1 MSDQLEAIEKLYA
14 KKKTYK
20 IPKEPKE
27 GKEQV
32 TLELTPLS
40 LEDMSLLNMK
50 EEMSLQEIAKN
61 VKVMFSRSLGI
72 SEKEVSKISFEF
84 MEDLLSA
91 ITDVNN
97 FKEEDIKKA
106 GIQEF
111 IKSKKKQAEEKKEK
125 ENAES
130 SKQT

>member
-1 MSDQLEAIEKLYA
+1 MSQIEAIEKLYA

-50 EEMSLQEIAKN
+50 EDMSLQEIAKN
-61 VKVMFSRSLGI
+61 VQVMFSRSLGI
-72 SEKEVSKISFEF
+72 TEKEVSKISFEF

-91 ITDVNN
+91 ITDVND
-97 FKEEDIKKA
+97 FKEGDIEKA

-111 IKSKKKQAEEKKEK
+111 IARKKEQAKEEKEK
-125 ENAES
+125 ENATPD
-130 SKQT
+130 KQP